1 MKNIFL
7 FIFGLM
13 GFVSL
18 TAQDAILKRNGD
30 EISVKILEV
39 SAEWVSYKLGNE
51 PDGPVRNIAIEEVL
65 MLLYEDGRRQVF
77 HQQTVEE
84 EKKEVPK
91 IDVEEESPPPAPIQ
105 KKKHEKT
112 KKEKPP
118 KPEKPPREK
127 KGVRFDLGFTVGGSF
142 STSVYEYQSE
152 INSPPTSFL
161 IAPAGGLTLD
171 LELGR
176 SFGLMTGV
184 YYKGKGGRIDI
195 GEWASSFPFPQGISV
210 TTTAEGE
217 GFIMNSLN
225 YLEIPFL
232 AVIALNAGGNQQFRI
247 GAGPYVGIGL
257 FGKEKSDYTIYYY
270 HNGEYDREETINSEK
285 EVEFVDIIQA
295 EDDPEKVYWNKL
307 DYGWYFN
314 ADLKLR
320 PIILS
325 ATASWGRA
333 NLIPQPSSSLFFS
346 SSETKDKI
354 TSLSF
359 TLSMTYLL
367 GGK

>member
-1 MKNIFL
+1 MKKLLL
-7 FIFGLM
+7 FTISILCFTT
-13 GFVSL
+13 L
-18 TAQDAILKRNGD
+18 TAQDAILKRNGE
-30 EISVKILEV
+30 EISAKILEV
-39 SAEWVSYKLGNE
+39 SAEWVSYKLADE

-65 MLLYEDGRRQVF
+65 MLLYEDGRRQTF
-77 HQQTVEE
+77 HQQDPEE
-84 EKKEVPK
+84 ETIEETQYDPEEDPSLVPK
-91 IDVEEESPPPAPIQ
+91 E
-105 KKKHEKT
+105 KK
-112 KKEKPP
+112 KKEKVKKVKTE
-118 KPEKPPREK
+118 KPEKLPKEK
-127 KGVRFDLGFTVGGSF
+127 KGVRFDLGITVGGNF
-142 STSVYEYQSE
+142 STGIYEYQSE
-152 INSPPTSFL
+152 ISNPPASLL

-184 YYKGKGGRIDI
+184 YYKGKGDRTDVN
-195 GEWASSFPFPQGISV
+195 EWVSSLTFPQGISV

-217 GFIMNSLN
+217 GFITNSLN

-295 EDDPEKVYWNKL
+295 EEDPEKVYWNKF